1 MSNKKETLF
10 TLGDKIDIPVDN
22 EVVTE
27 FNKLNNTIKNGCRK
41 RSKK

>member
-10 TLGDKIDIPVDN
+10 TLGDKIDIPIEN

-27 FNKLNNTIKNGCRK
+27 FNKLNNTIKNGSK
-41 RSKK
+41 RRSNK

>member
-22 EVVTE
+22 EVVIE
-27 FNKLNNTIKNGCRK
+27 FNKLSNTIKNGCK
-41 RSKK
+41 RRSNK